1 MFKKS
6 LGNNRGFTLVEV
18 IVVAVIVA
26 VLALVSIQLYRGYV
40 TESRQ
45 NTAENIGAAAAS
57 FIQAA
62 YNSSAVTS
70 SGGSTEWDVD
80 DVGMIDGDA
89 ASPGNTWTCY
99 MPNSDEPVSF
109 TCPLGFS
116 IIAGTLSNSVQ
127 AQYNADPTNIISADY
142 PYDIP

>member
-1 MFKKS
+1 MHNKT

-62 YNSSAVTS
+62 LNSSAVDE
-70 SGGSTEWDVD
+70 GGSSEWTAT
-80 DVGMIDGDA
+80 IPLSGDA
-89 ASPGNTWTCY
+89 DAPANTWIAT
-99 MPNSDEPVSF
+99 MPNSEEDVSF
-109 TCPLGFS
+109 TCPIGFE
-116 IIAGTLSNSVQ
+116 IIDGTIANSV
-127 AQYNADPTNIISADY
+127 AARYIANPDIVSADY
-142 PYDIP
+142 PYDIAGE